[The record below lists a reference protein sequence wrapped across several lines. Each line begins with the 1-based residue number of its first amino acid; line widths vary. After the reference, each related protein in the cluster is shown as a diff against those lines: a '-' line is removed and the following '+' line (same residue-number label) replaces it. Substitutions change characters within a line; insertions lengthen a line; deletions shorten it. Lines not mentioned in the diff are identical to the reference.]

1 MKFDSV
7 RGRLRHVY
15 WLGGSP
21 CSGKSTVAALIGERR
36 GVDVYH
42 VDEAVRVRFGA
53 YDAARQPCMHRW
65 TAGLAG
71 GDVTWDDLWMRP
83 VDALL
88 DEVFQCYGE
97 QFALVVED
105 LLHLQP
111 RAPLLVEGNSL
122 LPERL
127 RPLLWDEAHALWMVA
142 EEAFQRREYPRRGA
156 WVQSILDQCS
166 DGERALQNW
175 MDRDAAFAQKIA
187 AQVEENGGRLI
198 RVDGE
203 RSVEET
209 AELVL
214 AHFGMGRVTEGAA

>member
-1 MKFDSV
+1 M
-7 RGRLRHVY
+7 
-15 WLGGSP
+15 
-21 CSGKSTVAALIGERR
+21 
-36 GVDVYH
+36 
-42 VDEAVRVRFGA
+42 
-53 YDAARQPCMHRW
+53 
-65 TAGLAG
+65 
-71 GDVTWDDLWMRP
+71 
-83 VDALL
+83 
-88 DEVFQCYGE
+88 
-97 QFALVVED
+97 
-105 LLHLQP
+105 
-111 RAPLLVEGNSL
+111 EGNSL

-142 EEAFQRREYPRRGA
+142 DEAFQRREYPRRGA